1 MKRASQSKKKGRA
14 ERKSEGDLPRDGGA
28 GRLGDGATGDGAAG
42 GGDGGGLDAGGL
54 DVGPLGGQ
62 TCAPTQDVR
71 HTGHFWFPGR
81 VGKGVMTTSKH
92 RRHSTCG
99 QRGAGMG

>member
-1 MKRASQSKKKGRA
+1 MKCASQSKEKGRA
-14 ERKSEGDLPRDGGA
+14 REKASDLPRDGGS
-28 GRLGDGATGDGAAG
+28 GRLGDGAAG
-42 GGDGGGLDAGGL
+42 GGGGGGLDADGL
-54 DVGPLGGQ
+54 DVGSLGGQ